1 LRRGGC
7 QTIVRPTVIFGLED
21 ILISNIAWFARKF
34 PVLGIPGDEC
44 YRVRP
49 IFVEDMARLLVDSVL
64 RPSNQAINAVGPET
78 FSFEELVRTIAG
90 YVGRSPHLIHLA
102 SPLAYT
108 VTRLIGWFVGD
119 TVLTRQE
126 YRGLMADLLA
136 PGGPSTGET
145 RLSDWPSENRDVI
158 GRAYASEV
166 ARHYAGLAT
175 GSRFRGVRQARA
187 SSEPSR
193 TRS

>member
-1 LRRGGC
+1 
-7 QTIVRPTVIFGLED
+7 LED
-21 ILISNIAWFARKF
+21 ILINNIAWFARKF
-34 PVLGIPGDEC
+34 PVFGIPGDGC
-44 YRVRP
+44 YGIRP
-49 IFVEDMARLLVDSVL
+49 IFVEDMARLLVDSVV
-64 RPSNQAINAVGPET
+64 RPSNQAVGPET

-90 YVGRSPHLIHLA
+90 YVGRNPHLIHLA
-102 SPLAYT
+102 SPLAYA

-119 TVLTRQE
+119 TVLTWQE
-126 YRGLMADLLA
+126 YQGLVADLLA

-145 RLSDWPSENRDVI
+145 RLSDWLSENRDVI

-175 GSRFRGVRQARA
+175 SSQFRGVRQARA
-187 SSEPSR
+187 TSEPSR